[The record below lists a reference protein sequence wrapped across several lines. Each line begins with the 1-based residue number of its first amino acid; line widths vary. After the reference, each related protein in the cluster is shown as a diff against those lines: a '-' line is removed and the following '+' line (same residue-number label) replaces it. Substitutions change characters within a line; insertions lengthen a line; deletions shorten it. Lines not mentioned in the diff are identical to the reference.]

1 MALCYCTAPSL
12 LEREKEGEAIKNIGL
27 WGKREVTIKF
37 IIMQAY
43 TRSFVFTLFISLQFF
58 ASAQTDSLN
67 KKSAADNGSFF
78 TSFDSTKIYYEVKGN
93 GKPVVLVHGFIVN
106 SQSWKRT
113 TLYNDLINAGYK
125 VILIDLRGNGRSD
138 KPHTPEAYEND
149 AEAKDIMALLKI
161 LHIKKYSAVGYSRG
175 SIIVSRLLVLD
186 KKIKKAVM
194 GGMGAE
200 FTNPEWPR
208 RIMFYKALSGE
219 PVKELE
225 NMVKYVHDQK
235 LDQQALAYLQKAQ
248 PSTSKERLGAVKQ
261 PVLIICG
268 DKDADNG
275 SGKELAAL
283 IHNSVFKTVPGDHNN
298 ANHSKEFSAEVIS
311 FLQKK

>member
-1 MALCYCTAPSL
+1 MEIPIHPHRCPPGIHRDQRGPGKKWTLYLWKFL
-12 LEREKEGEAIKNIGL
+12 LLLPTVIFSG
-27 WGKREVTIKF
+27 
-37 IIMQAY
+37 
-43 TRSFVFTLFISLQFF
+43 ISPLP
-58 ASAQTDSLN
+58 AQTDN
-67 KKSAADNGSFF
+67 TRTKIVAADTGSFLR
-78 TSFDSTKIYYEVKGN
+78 SFDNTKIYYEIKGS
-93 GKPVVLVHGFIVN
+93 GRPVVLVHGFIVN

-113 TLYNDLINAGYK
+113 ALYNDLLQAGYK
-125 VILIDLRGNGRSD
+125 VIIVDLRGNGLSD

-149 AEAKDIMALLKI
+149 AEAKDIMALLKKM
-161 LHIKKYSAVGYSRG
+161 HIKKYSAVGYSRG

-186 KKIKKAVM
+186 KKINKAVM

-225 NMVKYVHDQK
+225 NMVQYVKDQK
-235 LDQQALAYLQKAQ
+235 LDQQALAFLQKAQ
-248 PSTSKERLGAVKQ
+248 PSTSKEELARVKH

-283 IHNSVFKTVPGDHNN
+283 IHKSVYKIVPGDHNN
-298 ANHSKEFSAEVIS
+298 ASRSKEFSSEVIS
-311 FLQKK
+311 FLQQ